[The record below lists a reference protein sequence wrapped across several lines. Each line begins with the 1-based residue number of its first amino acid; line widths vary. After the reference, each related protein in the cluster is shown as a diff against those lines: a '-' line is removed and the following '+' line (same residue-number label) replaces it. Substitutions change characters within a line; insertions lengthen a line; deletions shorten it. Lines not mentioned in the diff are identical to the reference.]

1 MAAQRQTRPA
11 ARIALAALA
20 FGAGLAIAL
29 VDASPGWD
37 SSGITAG
44 TLLLAA
50 AMAAFAGR
58 DQPWLWALL
67 IGLPTPIIEISGGG
81 LTGSLLALAFAAP
94 GAAIGWALARAR

>member
-1 MAAQRQTRPA
+1 MSLQRRLKPA
-11 ARIALAALA
+11 VRTALAVAALAA
-20 FGAGLAIAL
+20 GVGIAL